1 MEAFKRRRTELITIR
16 VTPATKKFLSVLGGD
31 HKYWRLG
38 RRSPSTVAYNL
49 IFHGIEAKL
58 KDKHNL
64 VSIKDIMQALG

>member
-58 KDKHNL
+58 KDKHNT
-64 VSIKDIMQALG
+64 VTIRDIMQALG

>member
-16 VTPATKKFLSVLGGD
+16 VTPATKRFLAGLGEN
-31 HKYWRLG
+31 HKYYGLG

-58 KDKHNL
+58 KDKHNT
-64 VSIKDIMQALG
+64 VTIRDIMQALG